1 MGNKPVLLIRASGNE
16 SDKNAL
22 DRVGLESVIDPF
34 LSIGASKD
42 HEGATFLLAEI
53 RAATLP
59 TWVIATST
67 NSLRYWADI
76 VGLANLQHEFQSN
89 QVLRFAAIG
98 SNTAGLFREYGAKE
112 VLQPSISTSQALLAE
127 LSLVPPSVAIMPIGN
142 LTLNQVQKGL
152 KASGWSLTVRIV
164 YTNESVTTQPETVQ
178 GIERG
183 EFGAIILRSPSAVRA
198 LLNFV
203 PYPKV
208 PLICGGQ
215 SAAAELL
222 KVGLHPTAI
231 SEDPAP
237 KAVAQLVA
245 RIVKGGSQ

>member
-1 MGNKPVLLIRASGNE
+1 MGIKPVLLIRASGNE
-16 SDKNAL
+16 SDKSAL
-22 DRVGLESVIDPF
+22 ESVGLESVIDPF
-34 LSIGASKD
+34 LSISASKD
-42 HEGATFLLAEI
+42 PKGATYLLSEL

-59 TWVIATST
+59 TWVIATSA
-67 NSLRYWADI
+67 NSLRYWAII
-76 VGLANLQHEFQSN
+76 VGLTNLKKEFQSN

-98 SNTAGLFREYGAKE
+98 SSTAELFREYGAKE
-112 VLQPSISTSQALLAE
+112 VLQPGISTGQGLLAE
-127 LSLVPPSVAIMPIGN
+127 LSLTPPAVAIMPIGS
-142 LTLNQVQKGL
+142 LTLNQVQEGL
-152 KASGWSLTVRIV
+152 KASGWGLRVRVV
-164 YTNESVTTQPETVQ
+164 YTNESVTAQPETVE
-178 GIERG
+178 GIEKG
-183 EFGAIILRSPSAVRA
+183 QFGAIILRSPSAVRA

-237 KAVAQLVA
+237 KAVAQLAA
-245 RIVKGGSQ
+245 RIVKGGNQ